1 MGRTDDSDG
10 ALSKTNAHCRPWGVG
25 GGIPVEEWEKRSCIT
40 ADERKE
46 FVEAMARARAD
57 VRERCGEPQ
66 DAELGHYAQATID
79 RMAGQI
85 ELEALR
91 YLVVTRR

>member
-1 MGRTDDSDG
+1 
-10 ALSKTNAHCRPWGVG
+10 VG
-25 GGIPVEEWEKRSCIT
+25 GLPSEKCDKQPCNTS
-40 ADERKE
+40 DERKD
-46 FVEAMARARAD
+46 FVEALAHARAD